1 MYHLGYIWGHN
12 NAVLWTTKVLEPSHG
27 SNMNLAHLFKKEA
40 VFFLL
45 LLVRFNLESKWEFKN
60 SFQHTQFNQI
70 YGDGL
75 H

>member
-1 MYHLGYIWGHN
+1 MDNKGVRTITRLQ
-12 NAVLWTTKVLEPSHG
+12 HG
-27 SNMNLAHLFKKEA
+27 FGTFVQKGGS
-40 VFFLL
+40 FF